1 MAGHSKWANI
11 RHRKGAQDAAR
22 AKRFAKFSKEIMV
35 AAAQGGPD
43 LETNSSLRLA
53 VAKAKAQ
60 SMPKKNIESA
70 IAKATGSGD
79 AASFKEIS
87 YGGNVSG
94 VTFLVKYLAS
104 NENKVAAEIQ
114 HLFSKAGGSVTGASA
129 VGYVFDRKGVLEI
142 PNTYG
147 DEDTVM
153 MMALEAGAEDFEA
166 GEATYFVYTD
176 PSSFSVVK
184 EALEK
189 QGIEEFK
196 TAEVKYLPNME
207 HKVTPEKAQK
217 ILTFIEKLEDEDD
230 IQDVYHNLDVS
241 SFDD

>member
-11 RHRKGAQDAAR
+11 KHRKGAQDAAR

-43 LETNSSLRLA
+43 VEMNSSLRLA

-60 SMPKKNIESA
+60 SMPKKNIETA
-70 IAKATGSGD
+70 IKRATGQGN
-79 AASFKEIS
+79 AAAYKEIS
-87 YGGNVSG
+87 YGGNVGG
-94 VTFLVKYLAS
+94 VTFLVKYLAD
-104 NENKVAAEIQ
+104 NENRVAAEIQ
-114 HLFSKAGGSVTGASA
+114 HLFSKANGSVTGASS
-129 VGYVFDRKGVLEI
+129 VSYIFDRKGVLEI
-142 PNTYG
+142 PKTYG

-153 MMALEAGAEDFEA
+153 MLALEAGATDFEISDD
-166 GEATYFVYTD
+166 TYFVYTD
-176 PSSFSVVK
+176 ASTFSLVK

-207 HKVTPEKAQK
+207 HKLTKEKAEK
-217 ILTFIEKLEDEDD
+217 ILQFIDKLEDEEDV
-230 IQDVYHNLDVS
+230 QDVYHNLDPS
-241 SFDD
+241 SLD